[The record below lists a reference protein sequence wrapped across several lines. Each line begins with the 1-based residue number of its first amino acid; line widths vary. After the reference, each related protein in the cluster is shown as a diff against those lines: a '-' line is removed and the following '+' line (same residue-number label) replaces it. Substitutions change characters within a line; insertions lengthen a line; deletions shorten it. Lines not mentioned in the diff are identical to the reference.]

1 MLHPI
6 RISFR
11 KFALELKRINN
22 PDMKILIIGGVAG
35 GATAATRLR
44 RLSEENEIIIFE
56 KGEHV
61 SFANCGL
68 PYHIGGV
75 ITKRS
80 KLLLQTP
87 TSLKTRFNLDV
98 RIYNEVLKINK
109 EEKTVEVRNLVTKE
123 IYTETYDKLLLSP
136 GAEPF
141 RPNIPGIESDKIMT
155 LRNVA
160 DMDRIISKTKD
171 LKNIAVVGGGF
182 IGLEVAENLVEKEL
196 KVTVIELGNQVMA
209 PVDFEFA
216 KMVELHATTKNLNI
230 LINTGVEAFQEK
242 GDEIELKLNTGE
254 TILADAVVFAIGVKP
269 ENALAKAAGLD
280 LGVTGG
286 IAVNEFMQTSDAD
299 IYAVGD
305 AVEVSHFIN
314 QVKVLI
320 PLAWPANRQGR
331 IVADNMVRG
340 NKISYK
346 GTLGTSIIKFFDLTV
361 GATGLNEKLL
371 KRYKIP
377 YQTTTVTRA
386 NHASYYPGSTNIIL
400 KINFA
405 KDGTIYGAQ
414 ALGQEGV
421 DKRIDVIATAIKGN
435 LTVYDLQEIEIAY
448 APPYNSAK
456 DPVNILGY
464 VAENMLNGDLE
475 AVNYDELDALLSN
488 KDAILVDVRTE
499 KEFEK
504 GSIPNAINLDLDTI
518 RENLD
523 FFDKTKTYVIYCQ
536 IGLRGYLAHSILK
549 NNNIKSINL
558 NGGYSIWKSANSEKA
573 NPILV

>member
-1 MLHPI
+1 
-6 RISFR
+6 
-11 KFALELKRINN
+11 
-22 PDMKILIIGGVAG
+22 MKILIIGGVAG

-75 ITKRS
+75 IADRN

-87 TSLKTRFNLDV
+87 ISLKRRYNLDV
-98 RIYNEVLKINK
+98 RVFNEVIKIDKNQ
-109 EEKTVEVRNLVTKE
+109 KTVEVRNLITKE
-123 IYTETYDKLLLSP
+123 RYTESYDKLLLSP

-141 RPNIPGIESDKIMT
+141 KPNIPGINSDKIMT

-160 DMDRIISKTKD
+160 DMDRIIAKTKN

-182 IGLEVAENLVEKEL
+182 IGLEVAENLVEIGL
-196 KVTVIELGNQVMA
+196 SVNVIELGNQVMA
-209 PVDFEFA
+209 PVDYEFA
-216 KMVELHATTKNLNI
+216 KMVQHHAAAKNLTI
-230 LINTGVEAFQEK
+230 HLNTGVEAFEEK
-242 GDEIELKLNTGE
+242 EDKIVLKLNNGQTM
-254 TILADAVVFAIGVKP
+254 LADAVVFAIGVKP
-269 ENALAKAAGLD
+269 ENALAKAIGLE

-286 IAVNEFMQTSDAD
+286 IAVNEFMQTSDPD

-305 AVEVSHFIN
+305 AIEVSHYIN
-314 QVKVLI
+314 QAKVLI

-331 IVADNMVRG
+331 IVADNITRG
-340 NKISYK
+340 NKTAYK

-371 KRYKIP
+371 KRYNIP
-377 YQTTTVTRA
+377 YRTVTVTRA
-386 NHASYYPGSTNIIL
+386 NHASYYPGATNIVL
-400 KINFA
+400 KMNFGE
-405 KDGTIYGAQ
+405 DGTIYGAQ

-435 LTVYDLQEIEIAY
+435 LTIYDLQEIEVAY
-448 APPYNSAK
+448 APPYNAAK

-464 VAENMLNGDLE
+464 VAENMLNDDVRL
-475 AVNYDELDALLSN
+475 VNYDHLEEYLETEN
-488 KDAILVDVRTE
+488 GILIDVRT
-499 KEFEK
+499 KTEFEN
-504 GSIPNAINLDLDTI
+504 GAIPNAIHMDVDTL

-523 FFDKTKTYVIYCQ
+523 FFDKNKKYVIYCQ
-536 IGLRGYLAHSILK
+536 IGLRGYLAQRILR
-549 NNNIKSINL
+549 NNNIDSVNL
-558 NGGYSIWKSANSEKA
+558 NGGYGLWKPVNS
-573 NPILV
+573 

>member
-1 MLHPI
+1 
-6 RISFR
+6 
-11 KFALELKRINN
+11 
-22 PDMKILIIGGVAG
+22 MKILIIGGVAG
-35 GATAATRLR
+35 GATAAARLR

-75 ITKRS
+75 IVERS
-80 KLLLQTP
+80 KLLLHTP

-98 RIYNEVLKINK
+98 RIFNEVLKINR
-109 EEKTVEVRNLVTKE
+109 EEKTVVVRNSITKE
-123 IYTETYDKLLLSP
+123 TYTESYDTLLLSP

-141 RPNIPGIESDKIMT
+141 RPAIPGIDSDKIMT

-160 DMDRIISKTKD
+160 DMDRIISKTKN

-182 IGLEVAENLVEKEL
+182 IGLEVAENLVEK
-196 KVTVIELGNQVMA
+196 KFNVTVIELGNQVMA
-209 PVDFEFA
+209 PVDYEFA
-216 KMVELHATTKNLNI
+216 KMVQHHAVAKNLNI
-230 LINTGVEAFQEK
+230 LVNTGVEAFEDK
-242 GDEIELKLNTGE
+242 GKEIELKLNNGG

-269 ENALAKAAGLD
+269 ENGLAKAAGLD

-286 IAVNEFMQTSDAD
+286 IAVNEFMQTSDPA

-314 QVKVLI
+314 QAKVLI

-331 IVADNMVRG
+331 IVADNIIRG
-340 NKISYK
+340 NKMAYK

-371 KRYKIP
+371 KRYNIP
-377 YQTTTVTRA
+377 YRTVTITKA
-386 NHASYYPGSTNIIL
+386 NHASYYPGATNIVL
-400 KINFA
+400 KMNFGE
-405 KDGTIYGAQ
+405 DGTIYGAQ

-421 DKRIDVIATAIKGN
+421 DKRIDVIATTIKGN
-435 LTVYDLQEIEIAY
+435 LTIYDLQEIEVAY

-464 VAENMLNGDLE
+464 VAENMLNDD
-475 AVNYDELDALLSN
+475 VRFINYDQLDDYLSTEN
-488 KDAILVDVRTE
+488 AILIDVRT
-499 KEFEK
+499 KTEFEN
-504 GSIPNAINLDLDTI
+504 GAIPNAINMDVDTL
-518 RENLD
+518 RENLN
-523 FFDKTKTYVIYCQ
+523 FFDKNKKYVIYCQ
-536 IGLRGYLAHSILK
+536 IGLRGYLAQRILR
-549 NNNIKSINL
+549 NNKIDSVNL
-558 NGGYSIWKSANSEKA
+558 NGGYGLWKPVNS
-573 NPILV
+573 

>member
-1 MLHPI
+1 MLHPV

-11 KFALELKRINN
+11 KFALELNRINN
-22 PDMKILIIGGVAG
+22 LDMKILIIGGVAG

-98 RIYNEVLKINK
+98 RIFNEVLKINK
-109 EEKTVEVRNLVTKE
+109 EEKTVEVRNRITKE
-123 IYTETYDKLLLSP
+123 IYTESYDKLLLSP